1 MAAIATLDD
10 ALRDARLFRGGRS
23 LAPAPTGL
31 PSGLDA
37 LDAALPW
44 GGLPRG
50 ALTELL
56 VAHDGLGELTLL
68 LPALRAIAAREPIAW
83 VGPPYL
89 PYAPALAAAGLP
101 LERVRWVLPPPGRAA
116 WALEQC
122 LRAGCL
128 GAVLGWLEQADDRC
142 LRRLQVAAEAGGA
155 VALLFRPLRQAANPS
170 PAALRLAVEAV
181 PPAAPPAPGA
191 RQPAHAPRPL
201 RPVSASPA
209 AGAAA
214 AASPP
219 RPRLRVLKCRGAVA
233 PGQPFALPRSH

>member
-31 PSGLDA
+31 PSGFDA

-116 WALEQC
+116 WAMEQC

-142 LRRLQVAAEAGGA
+142 LRRLQVAAEAGGG

-170 PAALRLAVEAV
+170 PAALRLAVEAASPP
-181 PPAAPPAPGA
+181 PPAAPGTHAMASRPPRSPGPMRAAP
-191 RQPAHAPRPL
+191 
-201 RPVSASPA
+201 
-209 AGAAA
+209 A
-214 AASPP
+214 AASATLPP

-233 PGQPFALPRSH
+233 PAQPFALPRSH